1 MTPRVRESGALAAKL
16 SGAAGRRYDLGQNH
30 DINVT
35 PFVDV
40 MLVLLIIFMV
50 TAPLA
55 TTSLPL
61 QLPRS
66 AAATHPNTPTVVA
79 VTADGQIYLSD
90 QTAQLRRT
98 TLDTLTAD
106 LARLASPG
114 TEIFIRADKRTPY
127 GRFVAVMDRLREG
140 GYVKVGL
147 VAEEA

>member
-1 MTPRVRESGALAAKL
+1 MAAKL
-16 SGAAGRRYDLGQNH
+16 VGAAGRRYDLGQNA

-55 TTSLPL
+55 TTTLPL

-66 AAATHPNTPTVVA
+66 GSVAHPATPTVVA
-79 VTADGQIYLSD
+79 VTADGQIYISGPAAPLK
-90 QTAQLRRT
+90 RT
-98 TLDTLTAD
+98 TLDGLTAD
-106 LARLASPG
+106 VAPLSSPG
-114 TEIFIRADKRTPY
+114 AEIFIRADKRTPY

-140 GYVKVGL
+140 GYVRVGL

>member
-1 MTPRVRESGALAAKL
+1 MAAKL
-16 SGAAGRRYDLGQNH
+16 AGGAPRRYDLGQNA

-55 TTSLPL
+55 TTTLQL

-66 AAATHPNTPTVVA
+66 GSTAHPATPIVVGL
-79 VTADGQIYLSD
+79 TADGQIYISTSAD
-90 QTAQLRRT
+90 QLKRT
-98 TLDTLTAD
+98 TLDALAAD
-106 LARLASPG
+106 LAPLSDTSAQ
-114 TEIFIRADKRTPY
+114 IFIRADKRVPY
-127 GRFVAVMDRLREG
+127 GRFVAVMDRLRSA